1 MSDDLDGA
9 ARITVTS
16 GHPTDAEL
24 AAVVAAI
31 ARHRQSTTIAAAR
44 RQPAETSRWILAARL
59 EASGH
64 PPIDS
69 PMRLTRPR

>member
-1 MSDDLDGA
+1 MGSE
-9 ARITVTS
+9 RIVVTG

-24 AAVVAAI
+24 AAVTAAL
-31 ARHRQSTTIAAAR
+31 ARHRQPGTAS
-44 RQPAETSRWILAARL
+44 PAPGSRWIHAARL

-69 PMRLTRPR
+69 PMRLTRWDSDG

>member
-1 MSDDLDGA
+1 MDATG
-9 ARITVTS
+9 RIAVTS
-16 GHPTDAEL
+16 GHPSDDEL

-31 ARHRQSTTIAAAR
+31 ARHRQVSAVAAAR
-44 RQPAETSRWILAARL
+44 LLGPRTSRWIRAARL

-69 PMRLTRPR
+69 PMRLPDR